1 VNGTYKND
9 RNHVR
14 IGGRNITLGDYNVGS
29 NAKAEQ
35 AANATGLS
43 EKDKKVRNLEKKL
56 RQIRELKERQ
66 LKGETLEPTQ
76 VRETAIRVFGA
87 RRPINIFS

>member
-1 VNGTYKND
+1 MGFFYSGT
-9 RNHVR
+9 
-14 IGGRNITLGDYNVGS
+14 
-29 NAKAEQ
+29 NATAEQ
-35 AANATGLS
+35 AATATGLS

-76 VRETAIRVFGA
+76 VCEA
-87 RRPINIFS
+87 R